1 MASAVYGVSL
11 VRKLSGERLARLIA
25 LLLIGIGALLL
36 WEAAFPF
43 QHISFLPVSATAHLP
58 T

>member
-1 MASAVYGVSL
+1 MTSAIYGVRL

-36 WEAAFPF
+36 WKPHFRSSTYLSCQSAPPL
-43 QHISFLPVSATAHLP
+43 IS
-58 T
+58 